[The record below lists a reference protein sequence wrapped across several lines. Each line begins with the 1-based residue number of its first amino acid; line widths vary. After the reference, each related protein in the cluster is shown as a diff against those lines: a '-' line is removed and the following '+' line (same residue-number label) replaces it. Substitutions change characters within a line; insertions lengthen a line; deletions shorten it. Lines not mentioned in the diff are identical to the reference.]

1 MFIILWFDFFFS
13 GVLLNEIVDNMK
25 QKRNGTMKTNYKLW
39 VYSAHDTNVA
49 GLLHSLNV
57 YNYKLPPYAAAVF
70 LELRKSKNSNN
81 TYVVTV
87 SQYIIKQSK
96 LYQLRSN

>member
-1 MFIILWFDFFFS
+1 M
-13 GVLLNEIVDNMK
+13 LLNEIVDNMR
-25 QKRNGTMKTNYKLW
+25 QKRNGTMKTDFKLW

-57 YNYKLPPYAAAVF
+57 YNHKLPPYTAAVF
-70 LELRKSKNSNN
+70 IELRKSKTPNN

-87 SQYIIKQSK
+87 SQYNI
-96 LYQLRSN
+96 